1 MYGVISWLL
10 SSNTIYVSLWSIADM
25 FIVKVFLFLSSTTH
39 LNVAMVL
46 FFKSFSLWNFWS
58 SCPKWEQP
66 QWKMWRRV
74 AFKNQMST
82 GYMLKYFAHFFI
94 MLRQNVADKI
104 AHYEFLHTHRQWL
117 ITHGAFIGA
126 ERVNVISR
134 WFNLSGSSLLVF
146 SCTMESHFWHEV
158 VVSSIARPDKCS
170 TICCW

>member
-1 MYGVISWLL
+1 
-10 SSNTIYVSLWSIADM
+10 
-25 FIVKVFLFLSSTTH
+25 
-39 LNVAMVL
+39 
-46 FFKSFSLWNFWS
+46 
-58 SCPKWEQP
+58 
-66 QWKMWRRV
+66 MWRRV

-158 VVSSIARPDKCS
+158 VVSSIARPDNVLPSAADKSVLWYPANVFIHSLTKTLVMCS
-170 TICCW
+170 VYIRTMWKFSATFVFTSLNSLL